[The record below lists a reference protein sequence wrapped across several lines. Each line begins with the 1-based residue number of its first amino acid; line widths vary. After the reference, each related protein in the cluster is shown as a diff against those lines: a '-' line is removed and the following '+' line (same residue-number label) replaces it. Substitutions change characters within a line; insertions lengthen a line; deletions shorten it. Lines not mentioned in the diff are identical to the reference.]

1 MILICDCGSTKAEWV
16 VLNGEIIVKRF
27 ITNGFNPNYTD
38 NESIRN
44 IIMEARN
51 IIDNQDIDKIFFYG
65 SGCGREADKI
75 KMAIVLATIF
85 KIKDIE
91 IHPDTLGACHAL
103 FGRNVGVACILGT
116 GSNASRYDGERITES
131 PASLGFIIGDEG
143 SGCHIGKKIVHDY
156 FYKIM
161 PCDLRVRFY
170 EKYHLER
177 DVFVKKVYNGESPSR
192 YLAEFAKFGTENIE
206 HQYVVE
212 AVGGCFDEFVNATLR
227 PLQNDVEKSSVG
239 FVGSIAFAYREILLQ
254 VLANHNVKC
263 VKILKNPIDGLIEYY
278 KNQKH
283 LECFKISS

>member
-44 IIMEARN
+44 IIVEARN

-75 KMAIVLATIF
+75 KMAIVLAMIF

>member
-65 SGCGREADKI
+65 SGCGGEADKI
-75 KMAIVLATIF
+75 KMAIVLAMIF

-177 DVFVKKVYNGESPSR
+177 DVFVKKVYDGESPSR

>member
-44 IIMEARN
+44 IIVEARN

-75 KMAIVLATIF
+75 KMAIVLAMIF

-283 LECFKISS
+283 LVCFKISS

>member
-75 KMAIVLATIF
+75 KMAIVLAMIF

>member
-75 KMAIVLATIF
+75 KMAIVLAMIF

-116 GSNASRYDGERITES
+116 GSNASRYDGDRITES

>member
-75 KMAIVLATIF
+75 KMAIVLAMVF